1 MSKPKTLLEDLCE
14 HALSCGAQSIE
25 VEYKDGREWVFARKG
40 ETAFGTANF
49 ESSSRDAK
57 EFRENLYAARKKSVR
72 AAIGGRVWILRVG
85 VYDSFGEDALRVR
98 IDPATTRDPSVAPPI
113 TKTRGH
119 YAACV

>member
-25 VEYKDGREWVFARKG
+25 VEYKDDREWVFARKG

-57 EFRENLYAARKKSVR
+57 ELRENPELLHSAYLLRGSNGAARTPAV
-72 AAIGGRVWILRVG
+72 AGG
-85 VYDSFGEDALRVR
+85 E
-98 IDPATTRDPSVAPPI
+98 PTT
-113 TKTRGH
+113 
-119 YAACV
+119 